1 MIHHPTNHLE
11 RIKIKLRKDEKR
23 QKVKASAG
31 KLWRLSKE
39 RDKQKDKENELREAF
54 SRTDLE

>member
-23 QKVKASAG
+23 QKVKDKADR
-31 KLWRLSKE
+31 LWRARKE
-39 RDKQKDKENELREAF
+39 RDKEKDTEDELQSSLR
-54 SRTDLE
+54 SDHYN